1 MTYVIVTRQRKV
13 IGNPIASY
21 NEAYELATRLY
32 GDNVQ
37 DWLKRNLRIE
47 ENR

>member
-1 MTYVIVTRQRKV
+1 MTYVIVTRKRKV

-37 DWLKRNLRIE
+37 DWLKHNLRIE

>member
-1 MTYVIVTRQRKV
+1 MTYVIVTRKRKV

-37 DWLKRNLRIE
+37 DWLKHNLRIE
-47 ENR
+47 ESR